1 MRKVISLSIV
11 VLSTLLID
19 IMPGYAGESAVSTM
33 AGIMI
38 GLKHYPG
45 DADQQALTA
54 ILESGD
60 SSDAEKSIA
69 TAISNI
75 KHKVTAA
82 DKKTLSVIA
91 VDEQTAVKLREL
103 AAIVAA
109 TNHMPSAADIEKL
122 QEIAGNR

>member
-45 DADQQALTA
+45 DADQQALTSKWDVSA
-54 ILESGD
+54 ARAEIVRRRSG
-60 SSDAEKSIA
+60 KSLI
-69 TAISNI
+69 TSCCSQRPLPG
-75 KHKVTAA
+75 VT
-82 DKKTLSVIA
+82 IA
-91 VDEQTAVKLREL
+91 VKPMSSEMVSTRSTGEGAGATVEL
-103 AAIVAA
+103 
-109 TNHMPSAADIEKL
+109 K
-122 QEIAGNR
+122 